1 MAATLPWQPPHLLRL
16 LTLELGLCKSSPLP
30 PPPPGAPSL
39 PLDLLTRGWH
49 ERALVSAM
57 AELTG
62 AVPSGGRAAASV
74 SGAGAVIRARN
85 RMSVR
90 RITRQQIIFVRKDCI
105 HKN

>member
-1 MAATLPWQPPHLLRL
+1 MA
-16 LTLELGLCKSSPLP
+16 G
-30 PPPPGAPSL
+30 
-39 PLDLLTRGWH
+39 
-49 ERALVSAM
+49 
-57 AELTG
+57 LTG

-74 SGAGAVIRARN
+74 SGIGAVIRARN

>member
-1 MAATLPWQPPHLLRL
+1 MQI
-16 LTLELGLCKSSPLP
+16 
-30 PPPPGAPSL
+30 PSL
-39 PLDLLTRGWH
+39 PSLPGPSLCLYLLTGGWH

-57 AELTG
+57 VGLTG
-62 AVPSGGRAAASV
+62 AVPSGGRVAASV
-74 SGAGAVIRARN
+74 SGIGAVIRARN

>member
-1 MAATLPWQPPHLLRL
+1 MAATLPWQPPRLLRL
-16 LTLELGLCKSSPLP
+16 LTPELGLCKSILLP
-30 PPPPGAPSL
+30 GPPSL

-57 AELTG
+57 VGLTG
-62 AVPSGGRAAASV
+62 AVPSGGRAAAWV
-74 SGAGAVIRARN
+74 SGVGAVIRAQN

>member
-1 MAATLPWQPPHLLRL
+1 MQIPTPL
-16 LTLELGLCKSSPLP
+16 LP
-30 PPPPGAPSL
+30 PPWPPL
-39 PLDLLTRGWH
+39 PLYLLTQGWH

-57 AELTG
+57 AGLTG
-62 AVPSGGRAAASV
+62 AVPSSGRAAASV
-74 SGAGAVIRARN
+74 SGIGAVIRVRN